1 MNKEKAKRL
10 LRSIALDKC
19 LAFSKH
25 CRKRMG
31 ERGVTADDFLNV
43 LFWGKVTEVS
53 KSEEHD
59 NFRCTAEG
67 KDLDGDALALRV
79 AIFEKDNSILCITVF
94 G

>member
-1 MNKEKAKRL
+1 MDKQKAKRL

-31 ERGVTADDFLNV
+31 EREVTVDDFLNV

-53 KSEEHD
+53 KSEEHN
-59 NFRCTAEG
+59 NFRCTVKG
-67 KDLDGDALALRV
+67 KDLDGDVLVLKV
-79 AIFEKDNSILCITVF
+79 AILEKDNSILCITVL